1 MDDVTTKAPPRPLP
15 TYDAPMTW
23 ADVLAHPALQDL
35 PFKIEL
41 NGRGQILMSPT
52 SNRHSRVQRRVMR
65 LLEDRLGGE
74 ALPECNVDT
83 SDGVKVADIGWAEA
97 AFFDARDHEDAY
109 SVAPPICVEVESP
122 SNSEAEMQEKVAL
135 YLAKGAQE
143 VWLCDLN
150 GDVRF
155 FGPGGQRERS
165 EIAPDFP
172 AQLEG

>member
-23 ADVLAHPALQDL
+23 ADVLTHPALQDL

-41 NGRGQILMSPT
+41 NERGQILMSPA
-52 SNRHSRVQRRVMR
+52 SNWHGALQIEIAATLRAMLGNRV
-65 LLEDRLGGE
+65 LG
-74 ALPECNVDT
+74 ECSIDT
-83 SDGVKVADIGWAEA
+83 TEGVRVADVAWASPEFIA
-97 AFFDARDHEDAY
+97 EHGYATPY
-109 SVAPPICVEVESP
+109 TTAPELCVEVKSP
-122 SNSEAEMQEKVAL
+122 SNTEAEMQEKVAL

-150 GDVRF
+150 GRVRF
-155 FGPGGQRERS
+155 FGPKGQRERS

-172 AQLEG
+172 SQLES